1 MTLKVI
7 DTNVILHDPF
17 CLNKLTGTLYLTS
30 TVLSE
35 LDSFKKSQNELARN
49 VREFTR
55 QLALRDDIEFYDD
68 SNYHSNSAIAPDN
81 DLKIINAAQ
90 FLGASLVT
98 NDLLMAFRAKAV
110 GLEVETHDSDSRGEF
125 EQYMGISEGDPDSI
139 EIEDLYPN
147 EYLNSGRGKIERFDG
162 NLLIPLGKDRT
173 VFGVKH
179 KNLEQKCLIDALM
192 NDSIQLVT
200 ISGKA
205 GTGKTLLAL
214 ACALEKTI
222 TENKYN
228 SILVARPIIPMGNE
242 LGFLPGTMEEKME
255 PWMKPI
261 EDNIN
266 FLFNRNTPNKDN
278 TFEELTQKG
287 LIQVEPITFI
297 RGRTI
302 PNQFII
308 IDEAQNLTK
317 HEVKTI
323 ISRAGE
329 GTKIILTGDPDQIDA
344 IKLDSENN
352 GLSYVIEK
360 FKDQEIAAHITLTK
374 GERSKLADIA
384 TKIL

>member
-1 MTLKVI
+1 MTSKVL

-17 CLNKLTGTLYLTS
+17 CLNKITGTIYLTS

-35 LDSFKKSQNELARN
+35 LDSFKKSNNELSRN

-68 SNYHSNSAIAPDN
+68 SVFANNSTIAPDN
-81 DLKIINAAQ
+81 DLKIINAAKQ
-90 FLGASLVT
+90 LNAVLVT
-98 NDLLMAFRAKAV
+98 NDLLMAFRAKAA
-110 GLEVETHDSDSRGEF
+110 GIEVETHESDSRGEGSD
-125 EQYMGISEGDPDSI
+125 EYTGLSENDGNI
-139 EIEDLYPN
+139 ELEDLYPN
-147 EYLNSGRGKIERFDG
+147 EYVHSGRGKIERFDG
-162 NLLIPLGKDRT
+162 NSLIPLGKDRT
-173 VFGVKH
+173 VFGIRH

-192 NDSIQLVT
+192 NDEIQLVT

-205 GTGKTLLAL
+205 GTGKTLISL
-214 ACALEKTI
+214 ACALEKVI
-222 TENKYN
+222 TENKYT

-242 LGFLPGTMEEKME
+242 LGFLPGTMEEKMA

-261 EDNIN
+261 SDNIEY
-266 FLFNRNTPNKDN
+266 LFNKNTPTKDN
-278 TFEELTQKG
+278 TFDELVQKG
-287 LIQVEPITFI
+287 IIQVEPITFI

-308 IDEAQNLTK
+308 IDESQNLTK

-344 IKLDSENN
+344 AKLDSVNN

>member
-1 MTLKVI
+1 MEVKVI

-17 CLNKLTGTLYLTS
+17 CLNKITGQIILTS
-30 TVLSE
+30 TVLAE
-35 LDSFKKSQNELARN
+35 LDSFKKSQNELAKN

-55 QLALRDDIEFYDD
+55 QLERFPDVIFHDDY
-68 SNYHSNSAIAPDN
+68 SLLGTADN
-81 DLKIINAAQ
+81 DFKIIQAAKALNAT
-90 FLGASLVT
+90 LVT
-98 NDLLMAFRAKAV
+98 NDLLMGYRAKSQ
-110 GLEVETHDSDSRGEF
+110 GLTVETHDSDSRGESD
-125 EQYMGISEGDPDSI
+125 QYMGVSDQDSSSVDL
-139 EIEDLYPN
+139 EDLYPN
-147 EYLNSGRGKIERFDG
+147 EYINSGKGKIERFNG
-162 NLLIPLGKDRT
+162 KELILLSKDRT
-173 VFGVKH
+173 VFGIKH

-192 NDSIQLVT
+192 NDDIQLVT

-214 ACALEKTI
+214 ACALEKTL
-222 TENKYN
+222 TEQKYS

-242 LGFLPGTMEEKME
+242 LGFLPGTMEEKMA
-255 PWMKPI
+255 PWMRPI
-261 EDNIN
+261 SDNIE
-266 FLFNRNTPNKDN
+266 FLFNKNAPTKDKS
-278 TFEELTQKG
+278 FEELTQSG
-287 LIQVEPITFI
+287 IIQVEPLTFI
-297 RGRTI
+297 RGRSI

-344 IKLDSENN
+344 AKLDNVNN

-360 FKDQEIAAHITLTK
+360 FKDQDIAAHITLTK